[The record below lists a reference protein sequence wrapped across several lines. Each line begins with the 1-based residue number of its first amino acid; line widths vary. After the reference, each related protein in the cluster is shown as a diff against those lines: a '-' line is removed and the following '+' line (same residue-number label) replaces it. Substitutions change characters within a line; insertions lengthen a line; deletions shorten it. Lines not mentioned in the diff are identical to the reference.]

1 MPTPIQNIANAVS
14 AYNKVARGGGL
25 DSRDTTAGPEF
36 ADLVKGA
43 IREAVEIGERSE
55 RVSLSAVNGLG
66 NLNDVVTAVAEADV
80 ALKTVIA
87 IRDKVID
94 SYQQIIRMPI

>member
-1 MPTPIQNIANAVS
+1 MPTPIQNIANALA
-14 AYNKVARGGGL
+14 AYDKAARGGGL
-25 DSRDTTAGPEF
+25 DSRDAAAGPDF

-43 IREAVEIGERSE
+43 IREAAELGERSE
-55 RVSLSAVNGLG
+55 RVSLSAVNGQG

>member
-14 AYNKVARGGGL
+14 AYNKAAGGAGL
-25 DSRDTTAGPEF
+25 DSRDTAVKDDF

-43 IREAVEIGERSE
+43 IREAVELGKKSE
-55 RVSLSAVNGLG
+55 QMSLSAVNGQA
-66 NLNDVVTAVAEADV
+66 NLNDVVTAIAEADV
-80 ALKTVIA
+80 ALKTVIT